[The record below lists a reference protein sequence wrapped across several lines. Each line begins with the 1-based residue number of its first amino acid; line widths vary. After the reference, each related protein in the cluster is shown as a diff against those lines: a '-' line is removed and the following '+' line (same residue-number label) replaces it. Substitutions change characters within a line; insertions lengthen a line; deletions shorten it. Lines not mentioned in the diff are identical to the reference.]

1 MKELIDKLSL
11 GIIDYENPKVSVD
24 QEEIEAVLMPGELQE
39 SSFCVINQGQ
49 GRLKGVLYSS
59 SRHLK
64 IKTNMFSG
72 DRTRIVYRVDAGDL
86 KPGGKHWKSRFP
98 LFQTAEKFIC
108 R

>member
-39 SSFCVINQGQ
+39 SSFCVIKRGFVFFFPAFENKDEYVF
-49 GRLKGVLYSS
+49 RRSHKDCL
-59 SRHLK
+59 
-64 IKTNMFSG
+64 
-72 DRTRIVYRVDAGDL
+72 
-86 KPGGKHWKSRFP
+86 PGG
-98 LFQTAEKFIC
+98 C

>member
-49 GRLKGVLYSS
+49 GRLKGVL
-59 SRHLK
+59 
-64 IKTNMFSG
+64 
-72 DRTRIVYRVDAGDL
+72 
-86 KPGGKHWKSRFP
+86 
-98 LFQTAEKFIC
+98 
-108 R
+108 

>member
-49 GRLKGVLYSS
+49 GYRRFNIYAFRNDRYN
-59 SRHLK
+59 RHFL
-64 IKTNMFSG
+64 
-72 DRTRIVYRVDAGDL
+72 
-86 KPGGKHWKSRFP
+86 
-98 LFQTAEKFIC
+98 
-108 R
+108 

>member
-72 DRTRIVYRVDAGDL
+72 DRTRIVYRVDADR
-86 KPGGKHWKSRFP
+86 KSVV
-98 LFQTAEKFIC
+98 
-108 R
+108 